1 MEFAEQIE
9 TLRSIREGDGEQFSN
24 DQILA
29 VGIAQYPGAVDAGT
43 LAAEADLRLVELLED
58 PMAL

>member
-9 TLRSIREGDGEQFSN
+9 TLRLIREGDGEQFSN

-29 VGIAQYPGAVDAGT
+29 VGIAEYPGAVDADT
-43 LAAEADLRLVELLED
+43 LAKEADLRLVELLED
-58 PMAL
+58 PMAI